1 MKKVLAM
8 LLALCMMLGV
18 AGMAAAEEEIVT
30 LKWVTVGNGMPANY
44 DSWIAQVNEYVGEKI
59 GVNIE
64 MQVIGWGDWEPRR
77 NVIINTNEPYDIIF
91 GNDATYNNDV
101 RLGAYYEITEEDLNT
116 YAPGLLEL
124 IPADYWDAVRVNG
137 KIYAVPSYKDS
148 SMTNY
153 FVWDKDLLDANGL
166 DTTEMHDLAAVE
178 ETLYAL
184 KDLVNIA
191 PFTTNGNGNGFI
203 LANYDSLSSGL
214 PALGVRVDDES
225 RQVVAVF
232 EQEDIM
238 ETLTMFHKWFNDGII
253 NQDANVS
260 NESYKQCFFGS
271 GQGWP
276 SAVIGWA
283 AGQNLK
289 QYDATDPID
298 GPFYTSATTQGSI
311 NCLYAN
317 CKNPDAALKFL
328 ELVNTDNK
336 LRDMLTYGK
345 EGVDFEYQ
353 TSEDGRTVLH
363 QITTDNYKGP
373 ASYAI
378 GSFFSLSLRD
388 TEPATQWD
396 EIKQQN
402 EEAVDSVCMGFTL
415 DTSNIETEITAC
427 ASEWATYKADML
439 TGARDPKE
447 LVPEL
452 KERLKSAG
460 IDTIIAEAQKQVDAY
475 FSK

>member
-153 FVWDKDLLDANGL
+153 CVWDKDLLDANSI

-238 ETLTMFHKWFNDGII
+238 ETITMFHKWFNDGII
-253 NQDANVS
+253 NADAATLAENPKYRACYVA
-260 NESYKQCFFGS
+260 
-271 GQGWP
+271 QGWSLAADTTWGP
-276 SAVIGWA
+276 GMGVDAVAVQW
-283 AGQNLK
+283 
-289 QYDATDPID
+289 
-298 GPFYTSATTQGSI
+298 GPTVMGSDTIQGSM
-311 NCLYAN
+311 NCISASS
-317 CKNPDAALKFL
+317 KNPEKALQLL
-328 ELVNTDNK
+328 ELVNTDSYV
-336 LRDMLTYGK
+336 RDSLQYGL
-345 EGVDFEYQ
+345 EGEDWEY
-353 TSEDGRTVLH
+353 
-363 QITTDNYKGP
+363 TTDGKLHRIKTDWPMAGYTQGNYF
-373 ASYAI
+373 I
-378 GSFFSLSLRD
+378 RTQLD
-388 TEPATQWD
+388 TEVESQDA
-396 EIKQQN
+396 EIKALN
-402 EEAVDSVCMGFTL
+402 EGATMSPVLGFAF
-415 DTSNIETEITAC
+415 DTSNVADQLTAC
-427 ASEWATYKADML
+427 IEIYNRYKAELL
-439 TGARDPKE
+439 TGTLDPE
-447 LVPEL
+447 EQVAAMME
-452 KERLKSAG
+452 EMRSNG
-460 IDTIIAEAQKQVDAY
+460 FDEIVAEAQAQIDAY
-475 FSK
+475 FAG

>member
-64 MQVIGWGDWEPRR
+64 MQVIDWGGWEPRR

-91 GNDATYNNDV
+91 GDSGTYNNDV
-101 RLGAYYEITEEDLNT
+101 QLGAYYEITEEDLNT

-153 FVWDKDLLDANGL
+153 FVWDKDLLDANSI

-184 KDLVNIA
+184 KDLVSIA

-253 NQDANVS
+253 NADAAVLA
-260 NESYKQCFFGS
+260 EVPSYRPFYVA
-271 GQGWP
+271 QGWP
-276 SAVIGWA
+276 YAAVSTW
-283 AGQNLK
+283 
-289 QYDATDPID
+289 
-298 GPFYTSATTQGSI
+298 GPSMG
-311 NCLYAN
+311 
-317 CKNPDAALKFL
+317 
-328 ELVNTDNK
+328 VN
-336 LRDMLTYGK
+336 
-345 EGVDFEYQ
+345 
-353 TSEDGRTVLH
+353 
-363 QITTDNYKGP
+363 
-373 ASYAI
+373 AI
-378 GSFFSLSLRD
+378 
-388 TEPATQWD
+388 
-396 EIKQQN
+396 
-402 EEAVDSVCMGFTL
+402 AVQLG
-415 DTSNIETEITAC
+415 
-427 ASEWATYKADML
+427 
-439 TGARDPKE
+439 
-447 LVPEL
+447 
-452 KERLKSAG
+452 
-460 IDTIIAEAQKQVDAY
+460 DTILPPQSGVGHPRLHAGHLLQPHAGNRVQPV
-475 FSK
+475 